1 MKDSNKSLLWG
12 ALIGSVVGSVTAL
25 LLAPK
30 SGREL
35 RQDISEGARQVTD
48 KGQELAVKVGE
59 QSSQIVSKVK
69 ETADVVI
76 KDIQSWRC
84 SSDGKEIRIS
94 AAIADADKAEG
105 VQGHVQPEIQVQEQI
120 EDSVQTQGL
129 KLVPTEQGNED
140 IVKLT
145 TDESKDEN

>member
-35 RQDISEGARQVTD
+35 RQDISEGARQVTE

-76 KDIQSWRC
+76 QDIQSWRNC
-84 SSDGKEIRIS
+84 AEGKELRVS
-94 AAIADADKAEG
+94 AVNTDVDSSVDSAVNNDDNESGIDVVAKLPADD
-105 VQGHVQPEIQVQEQI
+105 
-120 EDSVQTQGL
+120 
-129 KLVPTEQGNED
+129 
-140 IVKLT
+140 
-145 TDESKDEN
+145 SKDNI